1 MIKISIIVPVF
12 NMVNTIGYTL
22 DSILVQRY
30 KNLELIVMDANS
42 NDGTKEL
49 LEARKED
56 FKILISEPD
65 NGQYDAIQKGMCLAT
80 GEVVSW
86 LNADDVYFPWTLN
99 RINFFFT
106 KFPHINWVAGLPG
119 FLDSSGVLS
128 HLNTNLSA
136 RPQSSIQKGA
146 FRKGIF
152 GYLQQESMFYRKSL
166 WDKVGGLNLDYKL
179 AADFELWT
187 RFAKEA
193 SIVSVNIPLSG
204 FRIDNNSR
212 SKQLINIYEN
222 EVSKIFSKLGN
233 KNRMIRFI
241 SKSRFLN
248 KVVRLLIWKNQEVIF
263 YSVSQRKWCLK
274 KVLRPISTIS
284 FSNLKLEF

>member
-1 MIKISIIVPVF
+1 
-12 NMVNTIGYTL
+12 
-22 DSILVQRY
+22 
-30 KNLELIVMDANS
+30 
-42 NDGTKEL
+42 
-49 LEARKED
+49 
-56 FKILISEPD
+56 
-65 NGQYDAIQKGMCLAT
+65 
-80 GEVVSW
+80 
-86 LNADDVYFPWTLN
+86 
-99 RINFFFT
+99 
-106 KFPHINWVAGLPG
+106 
-119 FLDSSGVLS
+119 
-128 HLNTNLSA
+128 
-136 RPQSSIQKGA
+136 
-146 FRKGIF
+146 
-152 GYLQQESMFYRKSL
+152 MFYRKSL